1 MKKRKSR
8 VIAELSVLGL
18 SILGVILQLSLSK
31 RLSDAIAQFSYYTL
45 QTNLIVS
52 IAAFGNV
59 VFDGRRQE
67 SPEVDRILR
76 IMTGGSALWIMVTM
90 IVYHFLLSGYYR
102 PDGLALIANSL
113 LHYITPSA
121 ALVCWLLFEEK
132 SSYEL
137 SYPILWAMYPLAYA
151 AVAIIRGSLT
161 GFYPYWFLNPS
172 AEYPQGIGSFANLLI
187 FILVVSVVFILA
199 GYMMILINHLSYKK
213 R

>member
-90 IVYHFLLSGYYR
+90 IVYHFLLS
-102 PDGLALIANSL
+102 
-113 LHYITPSA
+113 
-121 ALVCWLLFEEK
+121 
-132 SSYEL
+132 
-137 SYPILWAMYPLAYA
+137 
-151 AVAIIRGSLT
+151 
-161 GFYPYWFLNPS
+161 
-172 AEYPQGIGSFANLLI
+172 
-187 FILVVSVVFILA
+187 
-199 GYMMILINHLSYKK
+199 
-213 R
+213 